1 MNISEI
7 EKLTGIPKQTIR
19 FYEKEGLI
27 NPKRNS
33 GNQYR
38 EYDDQDIKQLK
49 QIYVLRKVGLSV
61 LEIRQ
66 VLNQE
71 ITMGEAINARRTELL
86 EEKEEQEKLLK
97 LCDDLKIQSLEYMDA
112 DQYIEK
118 IQEEKKT
125 KKGLRQLYEEYKQ
138 IYKAEEKK
146 EFMIMPDQM
155 IYTAED
161 FTKALLE
168 YAESI
173 GADITITK
181 EGLSPEFVL
190 NGVEYSAFR
199 YTTKFGHSIHCNMK
213 HPELAEPDNV
223 AGKKRIILQIIAKI
237 GPIITIGVIMILLF
251 LKDLTPLP
259 IASVLIVISLIV
271 FLVTCLLPW
280 WNMGK

>member
-1 MNISEI
+1 MSEA
-7 EKLTGIPKQTIR
+7 
-19 FYEKEGLI
+19 
-27 NPKRNS
+27 
-33 GNQYR
+33 
-38 EYDDQDIKQLK
+38 
-49 QIYVLRKVGLSV
+49 V
-61 LEIRQ
+61 
-66 VLNQE
+66 
-71 ITMGEAINARRTELL
+71 NARRTQLL

-97 LCDDLKIQSLEYMDA
+97 LCDDLKAQSLEYMNA

-125 KKGLRQLYEEYKQ
+125 KKGLKQLYEEYKQ
-138 IYKAEEKK
+138 IYQAEEKK
-146 EFMIMPDQM
+146 EFVIMPDNM

-199 YTTKFGHSIHCNMK
+199 YTTKFGHSIHCSMK

-223 AGKKRIILQIIAKI
+223 AGKKRIILQIIANI
-237 GPIITIGVIMILLF
+237 GPVVTIGVIMILLF

-259 IASVLIVISLIV
+259 VVSILIIISLVV
-271 FLVTCLLPW
+271 FLVACVLPW
-280 WNMGK
+280 WSMRK

>member
-1 MNISEI
+1 MSEA
-7 EKLTGIPKQTIR
+7 
-19 FYEKEGLI
+19 
-27 NPKRNS
+27 
-33 GNQYR
+33 
-38 EYDDQDIKQLK
+38 
-49 QIYVLRKVGLSV
+49 V
-61 LEIRQ
+61 
-66 VLNQE
+66 
-71 ITMGEAINARRTELL
+71 NARRTQLL

-97 LCDDLKIQSLEYMDA
+97 LCDDLKAQSLEYMDA

-138 IYKAEEKK
+138 IYQAEEKK

-155 IYTAED
+155 IYTTED

-181 EGLSPEFVL
+181 EGMHPEFVL
-190 NGVEYSAFR
+190 NGVAYSAFR
-199 YTTKFGHSIHCNMK
+199 YTTKFGHTIHCSMK

-223 AGKKRIILQIIAKI
+223 VGKKRIILQIIAKI
-237 GPIITIGVIMILLF
+237 GPVVTIGVIMILLF

-259 IASVLIVISLIV
+259 VVSILIIISLVV
-271 FLVTCLLPW
+271 FLIACVLPW
-280 WNMGK
+280 WSMKK

>member
-27 NPKRNS
+27 NPKRNA

-71 ITMGEAINARRTELL
+71 ITMSEAVNARRTQLL

-97 LCDDLKIQSLEYMDA
+97 LCDDLKAQSLEYMNA

-125 KKGLRQLYEEYKQ
+125 KKGLKQLYEEYKQ
-138 IYKAEEKK
+138 IYQAEEKK
-146 EFMIMPDQM
+146 EFVIMPDNM

-181 EGLSPEFVL
+181 EGMRPEFVL
-190 NGVEYSAFR
+190 NGVAYSAFR
-199 YTTKFGHSIHCNMK
+199 YTTKFGHTIHCSMK

-223 AGKKRIILQIIAKI
+223 VGKKRIILQIIAKI
-237 GPIITIGVIMILLF
+237 GPVVTIGVIMILLF

-259 IASVLIVISLIV
+259 VVSILIIISLVV
-271 FLVTCLLPW
+271 FLVACVLPW
-280 WNMGK
+280 WSMKK